1 MHMGRT
7 IYIQCY
13 LVIVSKMHLERS
25 YALGWRRSFYL
36 KSQRQIQLRVF
47 SPRSR
52 RNECLH
58 PLGGLNSI
66 LRDLTMIE
74 NLRTP
79 DFSLHPSPDMK
90 EYNLSKNSGLRLSV
104 FLLRILVSGRREKH
118 RNRYPT
124 IPYPDWWPTG
134 FMTTVRIL
142 LYVVKL
148 WGKYLYSNR

>member
-104 FLLRILVSGRREKH
+104 FLLRILVSGRRDKH
-118 RNRYPT
+118 RNRYPHYT
-124 IPYPDWWPTG
+124 LSRL
-134 FMTTVRIL
+134 MTHRIHDHSTDFIICCE
-142 LYVVKL
+142 VV
-148 WGKYLYSNR
+148 GQIFIQQ